1 MNKIV
6 GILLIVVGLAA
17 VTYGGLT
24 FTTKETVVDIGPIH
38 ATRDKTHNL
47 PLPPIVGGLA
57 LLGGIVLLVTTKS

>member
-38 ATRDKTHNL
+38 AIRDKTHNL